1 MVWKTTVV
9 DITFSSLGVFI
20 CGTGLYI
27 LLNVR
32 KTKMDKTQWYII
44 TNLCI
49 LDFCSCCTL
58 TLNSAL
64 FISDVKYSVIV
75 AEAFA
80 DIFMVGYYGATL
92 WLVFD
97 RYLHIKLNLKYF
109 IYWSKKKTTIFTLI
123 LWSFSILSGVLLRLY
138 HEKAIFFLLIAFD
151 VVIIICSIF
160 VYGKAIAI
168 SCKTKTIK
176 RSYRNRRSVFKG
188 LLLTSVILL
197 AYVVLMAIPDIIIIY
212 NYADMENWSIAM
224 YSYLNICYIVA
235 MWIDS
240 FVYIVICPQSL
251 TFLKNK
257 QQSFRKKTFSVREN
271 PIYYLENQKI

>member
-1 MVWKTTVV
+1 
-9 DITFSSLGVFI
+9 
-20 CGTGLYI
+20 
-27 LLNVR
+27 
-32 KTKMDKTQWYII
+32 MDKTQWYII

-49 LDFCSCCTL
+49 LDFCSCFTL

-64 FISDVKYSVIV
+64 FISDAKYCITV

-109 IYWSKKKTTIFTLI
+109 IYWSKEKTTIFTLI
-123 LWSFSILSGVLLRLY
+123 LWGFSILSGILLRHY
-138 HEKAIFFLLIAFD
+138 YEKAIYILLVAFD
-151 VVIIICSIF
+151 AVIIMCSIF
-160 VYGKAIAI
+160 VYSTALAI
-168 SCKTKTIK
+168 SRNTKTIN

-197 AYVVLMAIPDIIIIY
+197 AYVVLMAIPDIIIICTY
-212 NYADMENWSIAM
+212 DNMETWSIAM
-224 YSYLNICYIVA
+224 YSYLNVSYIVA

-240 FVYIVICPQSL
+240 FVYIVICPQSR
-251 TFLKNK
+251 TFLKTK
-257 QQSFRKKTFSVREN
+257 QQSLRRKSTFSIREN
-271 PIYYLENQKI
+271 PIYYLENQQIQNQQQPARFNRWFCIIKKKVHACTKNFYAK